1 MASDSLATILSEVNI
16 LKNWPRVYLPPI
28 NDLKF
33 PPLKLHDSYSG
44 FCEYSK
50 SGKFR
55 MYVCGITPYD
65 STHLG
70 HAATYLSFDLIN
82 RYQQLANLEVSF
94 VENVTDVDDPL
105 LERAKRDGQDWQVL
119 ANSQV
124 DLFISDMTA
133 LRILPPSQ
141 LVKVTDSLDL
151 VESFIDKL
159 NRNGH
164 IYQID
169 GDFYFSVDKYLDY
182 LPIPLAEA
190 ISVFAERG
198 GDPEKEGKRHPLDA
212 VVWSANKNGEPGWN
226 SKYGFGRPGW
236 HIECTAIACEF
247 LDNDEKDPVIQLQ
260 GGGSDLIFPHH
271 FMSAALIKAVTK
283 REFAKIYLHTGM
295 IGFEG
300 EKMSKSR
307 GNLIFVSKLLSDGVD
322 PLVIRWALLR
332 DHYQSYREWNE
343 QLLEKAQQEVSLVKT
358 ALSMN
363 EVMDPSE
370 YLKKI
375 AIAISDNLNTP
386 LALKTILDWAQ
397 ICVNQSDSNGFSNSS
412 GEMSRTLDALLGLSF

>member
-1 MASDSLATILSEVNI
+1 MASDPLATSLSEVNI
-16 LKNWPRVYLPPI
+16 LKNWPEVYLSPI

-44 FCEYSK
+44 LYEYSK

-82 RYQQLANLEVSF
+82 RYQQLANLQVSF

-119 ANSQV
+119 ANSQL

-159 NRNGH
+159 DRNGH
-164 IYQID
+164 IYRID
-169 GDFYFSVDKYLDY
+169 GDFYFSVDKYLDS

-198 GDPEKEGKRHPLDA
+198 GDPDKEGKRHPLDA
-212 VVWSANKNGEPGWN
+212 VVWSANKDGEPGWN

-247 LDNDEKDPVIQLQ
+247 LDNDEKDPVIHLQ

-271 FMSAALIKAVTK
+271 FMSAQIVKAALG
-283 REFAKIYLHTGM
+283 RDFAESYIHAGM
-295 IGFEG
+295 IGLDG
-300 EKMSKSR
+300 EKMSKSK
-307 GNLIFVSKLLSDGVD
+307 GNLIFVSKLIQEGVD
-322 PLVIRWALLR
+322 PMVIRWALLSG
-332 DHYQSYREWNE
+332 HYQQDREWSR
-343 QLLEKAQQEVSLVKT
+343 QLLERAKDEVALVRSSLSRSET
-358 ALSMN
+358 ADASSLIN
-363 EVMDPSE
+363 NLIID
-370 YLKKI
+370 L
-375 AIAISDNLNTP
+375 SDNLNTP
-386 LALKTILDWAQ
+386 KALSKIVDWSLESNKIATSNHSGLVSRA
-397 ICVNQSDSNGFSNSS
+397 IDS
-412 GEMSRTLDALLGLSF
+412 LLGLAL

>member
-1 MASDSLATILSEVNI
+1 MASDSLATSLSEVNI
-16 LKNWPRVYLPPI
+16 LKNWPKVYLPPI

-44 FCEYSK
+44 LYEYSK

-82 RYQQLANLEVSF
+82 RYQQLANLQVSF
-94 VENVTDVDDPL
+94 IENVTDVDDPL

-159 NRNGH
+159 DRNGH

-169 GDFYFSVDKYLDY
+169 GDFYFSVDKYLDF

-198 GDPEKEGKRHPLDA
+198 GDPDKEGKRHPLDA
-212 VVWSANKNGEPGWN
+212 VVWSANKDGEPGWN

-271 FMSAALIKAVTK
+271 FMSAQIVKAALG
-283 REFAKIYLHTGM
+283 RDFAESYIHAGM
-295 IGFEG
+295 ICLDG
-300 EKMSKSR
+300 EKMSKSK
-307 GNLIFVSKLLSDGVD
+307 GNLIFVSKLIQEGVD
-322 PLVIRWALLR
+322 PMVIRWALLSG
-332 DHYQSYREWNE
+332 HYQQDREWST
-343 QLLEKAQQEVSLVKT
+343 QLLQRAKDEVVLVRSALSRSETADASSLVNNLIKD
-358 ALSMN
+358 L
-363 EVMDPSE
+363 
-370 YLKKI
+370 
-375 AIAISDNLNTP
+375 SDNLNTP
-386 LALKTILDWAQ
+386 KALSEIVDWSLESNKIATSNHSGLVSRA
-397 ICVNQSDSNGFSNSS
+397 IDS
-412 GEMSRTLDALLGLSF
+412 LLGLAL

>member
-1 MASDSLATILSEVNI
+1 MASDSLATSLSEVNI
-16 LKNWPRVYLPPI
+16 LKNWPKVYLPPI

-44 FCEYSK
+44 LYEYSK

-82 RYQQLANLEVSF
+82 RYQQLANLQVSF
-94 VENVTDVDDPL
+94 IENVTDVDDPL

-159 NRNGH
+159 DRNGH

-169 GDFYFSVDKYLDY
+169 GDFYFSVDKYLDS

-198 GDPEKEGKRHPLDA
+198 GDPDKEGKRHPLDA
-212 VVWSANKNGEPGWN
+212 VVWSANKDGEPGWN

-271 FMSAALIKAVTK
+271 FMSAQIVKAALG
-283 REFAKIYLHTGM
+283 RDFAESYIHAGM
-295 IGFEG
+295 ICLDG
-300 EKMSKSR
+300 EKMSKSK
-307 GNLIFVSKLLSDGVD
+307 GNLIFVSKLIQEGVD
-322 PLVIRWALLR
+322 PMVVRWALLSG
-332 DHYQSYREWNE
+332 HYQQDREWST
-343 QLLEKAQQEVSLVKT
+343 QLLERAKDEVMLVRSALSRSETADASSLVSNLIKD
-358 ALSMN
+358 L
-363 EVMDPSE
+363 
-370 YLKKI
+370 
-375 AIAISDNLNTP
+375 SDNLNTP
-386 LALKTILDWAQ
+386 KALSEIVDWSLESNKIATSNHSGLVSRA
-397 ICVNQSDSNGFSNSS
+397 IDS
-412 GEMSRTLDALLGLSF
+412 LLGLAL

>member
-1 MASDSLATILSEVNI
+1 MASDSLATSLSEVNI
-16 LKNWPRVYLPPI
+16 LKNWPKVYLPPI

-44 FCEYSK
+44 LYEYSK

-82 RYQQLANLEVSF
+82 RYQQLANLQVSF

-159 NRNGH
+159 DRNGH

-169 GDFYFSVDKYLDY
+169 GDFYFSVDKYLDF
-182 LPIPLAEA
+182 LPISLAEA
-190 ISVFAERG
+190 FSVFAERG
-198 GDPEKEGKRHPLDA
+198 GDPDKEGKRHPLDA

-271 FMSAALIKAVTK
+271 FMSAQIVKAALG
-283 REFAKIYLHTGM
+283 RDFAESYIHAGM
-295 IGFEG
+295 ISLDG
-300 EKMSKSR
+300 EKMSKSK
-307 GNLIFVSKLLSDGVD
+307 GNLIFVSKLIQEGID
-322 PLVIRWALLR
+322 PMVIRWALLSG
-332 DHYQSYREWNE
+332 HYQQDREWST
-343 QLLEKAQQEVSLVKT
+343 QLLERAKDEVVLVRSALSRSETADASSLVNN
-358 ALSMN
+358 LI
-363 EVMDPSE
+363 MD
-370 YLKKI
+370 L
-375 AIAISDNLNTP
+375 SDNLNTP
-386 LALKTILDWAQ
+386 KALSKIVDWSLESNRIATSNHSGLVSRA
-397 ICVNQSDSNGFSNSS
+397 IDS
-412 GEMSRTLDALLGLSF
+412 LLGLAL

>member
-1 MASDSLATILSEVNI
+1 MASDSLATSLSEVNI
-16 LKNWPRVYLPPI
+16 LKNWPKVYLPPI

-44 FCEYSK
+44 LYEYSK

-82 RYQQLANLEVSF
+82 RYQQLANLQVSF

-159 NRNGH
+159 DRNGH

-169 GDFYFSVDKYLDY
+169 GDFYFSVDKYLDS

-198 GDPEKEGKRHPLDA
+198 GDPDKEGKRHPLDA
-212 VVWSANKNGEPGWN
+212 VVWSANKDGEPGWN

-260 GGGSDLIFPHH
+260 GGGSDLVFPHH
-271 FMSAALIKAVTK
+271 FMSAQIVKAALG
-283 REFAKIYLHTGM
+283 RDFAESYIHAGM
-295 IGFEG
+295 IGLDG
-300 EKMSKSR
+300 EKMSKSK
-307 GNLIFVSKLLSDGVD
+307 GNLIFVSKLIQEGVD
-322 PLVIRWALLR
+322 PMVIRWALLSG
-332 DHYQSYREWNE
+332 HYQQDREWST
-343 QLLEKAQQEVSLVKT
+343 QLLERAKDEVVLVRSALSRSETADASSLVSNLIKD
-358 ALSMN
+358 L
-363 EVMDPSE
+363 
-370 YLKKI
+370 
-375 AIAISDNLNTP
+375 SDNLNTP
-386 LALKTILDWAQ
+386 KALSEIVDWSLESNKIATSNHSGLVSRA
-397 ICVNQSDSNGFSNSS
+397 IDS
-412 GEMSRTLDALLGLSF
+412 LLGLAL

>member
-1 MASDSLATILSEVNI
+1 MASDPLATSLSEVNI
-16 LKNWPRVYLPPI
+16 LKNWPKVYLSPI
-28 NDLKF
+28 NALKF

-44 FCEYSK
+44 LYEYSK

-82 RYQQLANLEVSF
+82 RYQQLANLQVSF

-119 ANSQV
+119 ANSQL

-159 NRNGH
+159 DRNGH
-164 IYQID
+164 IYRID
-169 GDFYFSVDKYLDY
+169 GDFYFSVDKYLDS

-198 GDPEKEGKRHPLDA
+198 GDPDKEGKRHPLDA
-212 VVWSANKNGEPGWN
+212 VVWSANKDGEPGWN

-247 LDNDEKDPVIQLQ
+247 LDSDEKDPVIQLQ

-271 FMSAALIKAVTK
+271 FMSAQIVKAALG
-283 REFAKIYLHTGM
+283 RDFAESYIHAGM
-295 IGFEG
+295 IGLDG
-300 EKMSKSR
+300 EKMSKSK
-307 GNLIFVSKLLSDGVD
+307 GNLIFVSKLIQEGVD
-322 PLVIRWALLR
+322 PMVIRWALLSG
-332 DHYQSYREWNE
+332 HYQQDREWSR
-343 QLLEKAQQEVSLVKT
+343 QLLERAKDEVALVRSSLSRSETADASSLINNLIIDLSENLDTPK
-358 ALSMN
+358 ALSKIVDWSLESN
-363 EVMDPSE
+363 
-370 YLKKI
+370 KI
-375 AIAISDNLNTP
+375 ATSNHSGLVSRAI
-386 LALKTILDWAQ
+386 
-397 ICVNQSDSNGFSNSS
+397 DS
-412 GEMSRTLDALLGLSF
+412 LLGLAL

>member
-1 MASDSLATILSEVNI
+1 MASDSLATSLSEVKI
-16 LKNWPRVYLPPI
+16 LKNWPKVYLPPI

-44 FCEYSK
+44 LYEYSK
-50 SGKFR
+50 SRKFR

-82 RYQQLANLEVSF
+82 RYQQLANLQVSF

-159 NRNGH
+159 DRNGH

-182 LPIPLAEA
+182 LPIPVAEA

-198 GDPEKEGKRHPLDA
+198 GDPDKEGKRHPLDA

-271 FMSAALIKAVTK
+271 FMSAQIVKAALG
-283 REFAKIYLHTGM
+283 RDFAESYIHAGM
-295 IGFEG
+295 IGLDG
-300 EKMSKSR
+300 EKMSKSK
-307 GNLIFVSKLLSDGVD
+307 GNLIFVSKLIQEGVD
-322 PLVIRWALLR
+322 PMVVRWALLSG
-332 DHYQSYREWNE
+332 HYQQDREWST
-343 QLLEKAQQEVSLVKT
+343 QLLERAKDEVMLVRAALSRSETADASSLVNN
-358 ALSMN
+358 LII
-363 EVMDPSE
+363 D
-370 YLKKI
+370 L
-375 AIAISDNLNTP
+375 SDNLNTP
-386 LALKTILDWAQ
+386 KALSKIVAWSLESNKIATSNHSGLVSRAI
-397 ICVNQSDSNGFSNSS
+397 DS
-412 GEMSRTLDALLGLSF
+412 LLGLAL

>member
-1 MASDSLATILSEVNI
+1 MASDSLATSLSEVNI
-16 LKNWPRVYLPPI
+16 LKNWPKVYLPPI

-44 FCEYSK
+44 LYEYSK

-82 RYQQLANLEVSF
+82 RYQQLANLQVSF
-94 VENVTDVDDPL
+94 VENITDADDPL

-141 LVKVTDSLDL
+141 LVKVIDSLDL

-159 NRNGH
+159 DRNGH

-169 GDFYFSVDKYLDY
+169 GDFYFSVDKYLDS
-182 LPIPLAEA
+182 LPISLAEA

-198 GDPEKEGKRHPLDA
+198 GDPDKEGKRHPLDA

-271 FMSAALIKAVTK
+271 FMSAQIVKAALG
-283 REFAKIYLHTGM
+283 RDFAESYIHAGM
-295 IGFEG
+295 ISLDG
-300 EKMSKSR
+300 EKMSKSK
-307 GNLIFVSKLLSDGVD
+307 GNLIFVSKLIQEGID
-322 PLVIRWALLR
+322 PMVIRWALLSG
-332 DHYQSYREWNE
+332 HYQQDREWST
-343 QLLEKAQQEVSLVKT
+343 QLLEKAKDEVVLVRSALSRSETADASSLVNN
-358 ALSMN
+358 LI
-363 EVMDPSE
+363 MD
-370 YLKKI
+370 L
-375 AIAISDNLNTP
+375 SDNLNTP
-386 LALKTILDWAQ
+386 KALSKIVDWSLESNRIATSNHSGLVSRA
-397 ICVNQSDSNGFSNSS
+397 IDS
-412 GEMSRTLDALLGLSF
+412 LLGLAL

>member
-1 MASDSLATILSEVNI
+1 MASDSLATSLSEVNI
-16 LKNWPRVYLPPI
+16 LKNWPKIYLPPI

-33 PPLKLHDSYSG
+33 PPLQLHDSYSG
-44 FCEYSK
+44 LYEYSK

-82 RYQQLANLEVSF
+82 RYQQLANLQVSF

-119 ANSQV
+119 ANSQL

-159 NRNGH
+159 DRNGH

-169 GDFYFSVDKYLDY
+169 GDFYFSVDKYLDS

-198 GDPEKEGKRHPLDA
+198 GDPDKEGKRHPLDA
-212 VVWSANKNGEPGWN
+212 VVWSANKDGEPGWN

-236 HIECTAIACEF
+236 HIECTAIACE
-247 LDNDEKDPVIQLQ
+247 
-260 GGGSDLIFPHH
+260 
-271 FMSAALIKAVTK
+271 
-283 REFAKIYLHTGM
+283 
-295 IGFEG
+295 
-300 EKMSKSR
+300 
-307 GNLIFVSKLLSDGVD
+307 
-322 PLVIRWALLR
+322 PLRMRTCRLLR
-332 DHYQSYREWNE
+332 AR
-343 QLLEKAQQEVSLVKT
+343 
-358 ALSMN
+358 
-363 EVMDPSE
+363 
-370 YLKKI
+370 
-375 AIAISDNLNTP
+375 
-386 LALKTILDWAQ
+386 
-397 ICVNQSDSNGFSNSS
+397 
-412 GEMSRTLDALLGLSF
+412 R

>member
-1 MASDSLATILSEVNI
+1 MASDSLATSLSEVNI
-16 LKNWPRVYLPPI
+16 LKNWPKVYLPPI

-44 FCEYSK
+44 LYEYSK

-82 RYQQLANLEVSF
+82 RYQQLANLQVSF

-159 NRNGH
+159 DRNGH

-182 LPIPLAEA
+182 LSIPVAEA

-198 GDPEKEGKRHPLDA
+198 GDPDKEGKKHPLDA

-271 FMSAALIKAVTK
+271 FMSAQIVKAALG
-283 REFAKIYLHTGM
+283 RDFAESYIHAGM
-295 IGFEG
+295 IGLDG
-300 EKMSKSR
+300 EKMSKSK
-307 GNLIFVSKLLSDGVD
+307 GNLIFVSKLIQEGVD
-322 PLVIRWALLR
+322 PMVIRWALLSG
-332 DHYQSYREWNE
+332 HYQQDREWST
-343 QLLEKAQQEVSLVKT
+343 QLLERAKDEVVLVRAALSRSETADASSLVNN
-358 ALSMN
+358 LII
-363 EVMDPSE
+363 D
-370 YLKKI
+370 L
-375 AIAISDNLNTP
+375 SDNLNTP
-386 LALKTILDWAQ
+386 KALSKIVDWSLESNKIATSNHSGLVSRA
-397 ICVNQSDSNGFSNSS
+397 IDS
-412 GEMSRTLDALLGLSF
+412 LLGLAL

>member
-1 MASDSLATILSEVNI
+1 MASDSLATSLSEVNI
-16 LKNWPRVYLPPI
+16 LKNWPKVYLPPI

-44 FCEYSK
+44 LYEYSK

-82 RYQQLANLEVSF
+82 RYQQLANLQVSF

-159 NRNGH
+159 DRNGH

-169 GDFYFSVDKYLDY
+169 GDFYFSVDKYLDS
-182 LPIPLAEA
+182 LPISLAEA

-198 GDPEKEGKRHPLDA
+198 GDPDKEGKRHPLDA
-212 VVWSANKNGEPGWN
+212 VVWSANKDGEPGWN

-271 FMSAALIKAVTK
+271 FMSAQIVKAALG
-283 REFAKIYLHTGM
+283 RDFAESYIHAGM
-295 IGFEG
+295 IGLDG
-300 EKMSKSR
+300 EKMSKSK
-307 GNLIFVSKLLSDGVD
+307 GNLIFVSKLIQEGVD
-322 PLVIRWALLR
+322 PMVIRWALLSG
-332 DHYQSYREWNE
+332 HYQKDREWST
-343 QLLEKAQQEVSLVKT
+343 QLLERAKDEVVLVRSALSRSETADASSLVNNLIKD
-358 ALSMN
+358 L
-363 EVMDPSE
+363 
-370 YLKKI
+370 
-375 AIAISDNLNTP
+375 SDNLNTP
-386 LALKTILDWAQ
+386 KALSEIVDWSLESNKIATSNHSGLVSRA
-397 ICVNQSDSNGFSNSS
+397 IDS
-412 GEMSRTLDALLGLSF
+412 LLGLAL

>member
-1 MASDSLATILSEVNI
+1 MASDSLATSLSEVNI
-16 LKNWPRVYLPPI
+16 LKNWPKVYLPPI

-33 PPLKLHDSYSG
+33 PPLQLHDSYSG
-44 FCEYSK
+44 LYEYSK

-82 RYQQLANLEVSF
+82 RYQQLANLQVSF

-119 ANSQV
+119 ANSQL

-159 NRNGH
+159 DRNGH

-169 GDFYFSVDKYLDY
+169 GDFYFSVDKYLDS

-198 GDPEKEGKRHPLDA
+198 GDPDKEGKRHPLDA
-212 VVWSANKNGEPGWN
+212 VVWSANKDGEPGWN

-271 FMSAALIKAVTK
+271 FMSAQIVKAALG
-283 REFAKIYLHTGM
+283 RDFAESYIHAGM
-295 IGFEG
+295 ISLDG
-300 EKMSKSR
+300 EKMSKSK
-307 GNLIFVSKLLSDGVD
+307 GNLIFVSKLIQEGVD
-322 PLVIRWALLR
+322 PMVIRWALLSG
-332 DHYQSYREWNE
+332 HYQQDREWST
-343 QLLEKAQQEVSLVKT
+343 QLLERAKDEVVLVRSALSRSETADASSLVNNLIKD
-358 ALSMN
+358 LS
-363 EVMDPSE
+363 E
-370 YLKKI
+370 
-375 AIAISDNLNTP
+375 NLNTP
-386 LALKTILDWAQ
+386 KALSKIVDWSLESNKIATSNHSGLVSRA
-397 ICVNQSDSNGFSNSS
+397 IDS
-412 GEMSRTLDALLGLSF
+412 LLGLAL

>member
-1 MASDSLATILSEVNI
+1 MASDSLATSLSEVNI
-16 LKNWPRVYLPPI
+16 LKNWPKNYLPPI

-44 FCEYSK
+44 LYEYSK

-82 RYQQLANLEVSF
+82 RYQQLANLQVSF

-119 ANSQV
+119 SNSQL

-159 NRNGH
+159 DRNGH

-169 GDFYFSVDKYLDY
+169 GDFYFSVDKYLDS

-198 GDPEKEGKRHPLDA
+198 GDPDKEGKRHPLDA
-212 VVWSANKNGEPGWN
+212 VVWSANKDGEPGWN

-271 FMSAALIKAVTK
+271 FMSAQIVNAALG
-283 REFAKIYLHTGM
+283 RDFAESYIHSGM
-295 IGFEG
+295 IGLDG
-300 EKMSKSR
+300 EKMSKSK
-307 GNLIFVSKLLSDGVD
+307 GNLIFVSKLIQEGVD
-322 PLVIRWALLR
+322 PMVIRWALLSG
-332 DHYQSYREWNE
+332 HYQQDREWST
-343 QLLEKAQQEVSLVKT
+343 QLLERAKDEVVLVRSALSRSETADASSLVNNLIKD
-358 ALSMN
+358 LS
-363 EVMDPSE
+363 E
-370 YLKKI
+370 
-375 AIAISDNLNTP
+375 NLNTP
-386 LALKTILDWAQ
+386 KALSKIVDWSLESNKIATSNHSGLVSRA
-397 ICVNQSDSNGFSNSS
+397 IDS
-412 GEMSRTLDALLGLSF
+412 LLGLAL

>member
-1 MASDSLATILSEVNI
+1 
-16 LKNWPRVYLPPI
+16 
-28 NDLKF
+28 
-33 PPLKLHDSYSG
+33 
-44 FCEYSK
+44 
-50 SGKFR
+50 
-55 MYVCGITPYD
+55 
-65 STHLG
+65 
-70 HAATYLSFDLIN
+70 
-82 RYQQLANLEVSF
+82 VSF

-159 NRNGH
+159 DRNGH
-164 IYQID
+164 IYQSD
-169 GDFYFSVDKYLDY
+169 GDFYFSVANYLDS

-198 GDPEKEGKRHPLDA
+198 GDPDKEGKRHPLDA
-212 VVWSANKNGEPGWN
+212 VIWIANKDGEPGWN

-271 FMSAALIKAVTK
+271 FMSAQIVKAALG
-283 REFAKIYLHTGM
+283 RDFAESYIHAGM
-295 IGFEG
+295 IGLDG
-300 EKMSKSR
+300 EKMSKSK
-307 GNLIFVSKLLSDGVD
+307 GNLIFVSKLIQEGVD
-322 PLVIRWALLR
+322 PMVIRWALLSG
-332 DHYQSYREWNE
+332 HYQQDREWST
-343 QLLEKAQQEVSLVKT
+343 QLLQRAKDEVVLVRSALSRSETADASSLVKN
-358 ALSMN
+358 LIK
-363 EVMDPSE
+363 D
-370 YLKKI
+370 L
-375 AIAISDNLNTP
+375 SDNLNTP
-386 LALKTILDWAQ
+386 KALNEIVNWSLESNKTATSNHSGLVSRAI
-397 ICVNQSDSNGFSNSS
+397 DS
-412 GEMSRTLDALLGLSF
+412 LLGLAL

>member
-1 MASDSLATILSEVNI
+1 MASDSLATSLSEVNI
-16 LKNWPRVYLPPI
+16 LKNWPKVYLPPI

-33 PPLKLHDSYSG
+33 PPLKLHNSYSG
-44 FCEYSK
+44 LYEYSK

-70 HAATYLSFDLIN
+70 HAATYLCFDLIN
-82 RYQQLANLEVSF
+82 RYQQLANLQVSF

-159 NRNGH
+159 DRNGH
-164 IYQID
+164 IYQSD
-169 GDFYFSVDKYLDY
+169 GDFYFSVANYLDS

-198 GDPEKEGKRHPLDA
+198 GDPDKEGKRHPLDA
-212 VVWSANKNGEPGWN
+212 VIWIANKDGEPGWN

-271 FMSAALIKAVTK
+271 FMSAQIVKAALG
-283 REFAKIYLHTGM
+283 RDFAESYIHAGM
-295 IGFEG
+295 IGLDG
-300 EKMSKSR
+300 EKMSKSK
-307 GNLIFVSKLLSDGVD
+307 GNLIFVSKLIQEGVD
-322 PLVIRWALLR
+322 PMVIRWALLSG
-332 DHYQSYREWNE
+332 HYQQDREWSTP
-343 QLLEKAQQEVSLVKT
+343 LLQRAKDEVVLVRSALSRSETADASSLVKN
-358 ALSMN
+358 LIK
-363 EVMDPSE
+363 D
-370 YLKKI
+370 L
-375 AIAISDNLNTP
+375 SDNLNTP
-386 LALKTILDWAQ
+386 KALNEIVNWSLESNKTATSNHSGLVSRAI
-397 ICVNQSDSNGFSNSS
+397 DS
-412 GEMSRTLDALLGLSF
+412 LLGLAL

>member
-1 MASDSLATILSEVNI
+1 MASDSLATSLSEVNI
-16 LKNWPRVYLPPI
+16 LKNWPKVYLPPI

-44 FCEYSK
+44 LYEYSK

-82 RYQQLANLEVSF
+82 RYQQLANLQVSF

-159 NRNGH
+159 DRNGH

-169 GDFYFSVDKYLDY
+169 GDFYFSVDKYLDS
-182 LPIPLAEA
+182 LPISLAEA

-198 GDPEKEGKRHPLDA
+198 GDPDKEGKRHPLDA

-271 FMSAALIKAVTK
+271 FMSAQIVKAALG
-283 REFAKIYLHTGM
+283 RDFAESYIHAGM
-295 IGFEG
+295 ISLDG
-300 EKMSKSR
+300 EKMSKSK
-307 GNLIFVSKLLSDGVD
+307 GNLIFVSKLIQEGID
-322 PLVIRWALLR
+322 PMVIRWALLSG
-332 DHYQSYREWNE
+332 HYQQDREWST
-343 QLLEKAQQEVSLVKT
+343 QLLEKAKDEVVLVRSALSRSETADASSLVNN
-358 ALSMN
+358 LI
-363 EVMDPSE
+363 MD
-370 YLKKI
+370 L
-375 AIAISDNLNTP
+375 SDNLNTP
-386 LALKTILDWAQ
+386 KALSKIVDWSLESNRIATSNHSGLVSRA
-397 ICVNQSDSNGFSNSS
+397 IDS
-412 GEMSRTLDALLGLSF
+412 LLGLAL

>member
-1 MASDSLATILSEVNI
+1 MATSLSEVNI
-16 LKNWPRVYLPPI
+16 LKNWPKVYLPPI

-50 SGKFR
+50 NGKFR

-190 ISVFAERG
+190 ISMFAERG

-212 VVWSANKNGEPGWN
+212 VVWSANKDGEPGWN

-271 FMSAALIKAVTK
+271 FMSAQIVKAALG
-283 REFAKIYLHTGM
+283 RDFAESYIHAGM
-295 IGFEG
+295 IGLDG
-300 EKMSKSR
+300 EKMSKSK
-307 GNLIFVSKLLSDGVD
+307 GNLIFVSKLIQEGVD
-322 PLVIRWALLR
+322 PMVIRWALLSG
-332 DHYQSYREWNE
+332 HYQQDREWST
-343 QLLEKAQQEVSLVKT
+343 QLLERAKDEVVLVRSALSRSETADASSLVNNLIIDV
-358 ALSMN
+358 A
-363 EVMDPSE
+363 
-370 YLKKI
+370 
-375 AIAISDNLNTP
+375 DNLNTP
-386 LALKTILDWAQ
+386 KALSKIVDWSLESNKIATSNHSGLVSRV
-397 ICVNQSDSNGFSNSS
+397 IDS
-412 GEMSRTLDALLGLSF
+412 LLGLAL

>member
-1 MASDSLATILSEVNI
+1 MASDSLATSLSEVNI
-16 LKNWPRVYLPPI
+16 LKNWPKVYLPPI

-44 FCEYSK
+44 LYEYSK

-82 RYQQLANLEVSF
+82 RYQQLANLQVSF

-159 NRNGH
+159 DRNGH
-164 IYQID
+164 IYQIE
-169 GDFYFSVDKYLDY
+169 GDFYFSVDKYLDF

-198 GDPEKEGKRHPLDA
+198 GDPDKEGKRHPLDA
-212 VVWSANKNGEPGWN
+212 VVWSANKDGEPGWN

-260 GGGSDLIFPHH
+260 GGGSDLVFPHH
-271 FMSAALIKAVTK
+271 FMSAQIVKAALG
-283 REFAKIYLHTGM
+283 RDFAESYIHAGM
-295 IGFEG
+295 ICLDG
-300 EKMSKSR
+300 EKMSKSK
-307 GNLIFVSKLLSDGVD
+307 GNLIFVSKLIQEGVD
-322 PLVIRWALLR
+322 PMVIRWALLSG
-332 DHYQSYREWNE
+332 HYQQDREWST
-343 QLLEKAQQEVSLVKT
+343 QLLERAKDEVMLVRSALSRSETADASSLVSNLIKD
-358 ALSMN
+358 L
-363 EVMDPSE
+363 
-370 YLKKI
+370 
-375 AIAISDNLNTP
+375 SDNLNTP
-386 LALKTILDWAQ
+386 KALSEIVDWSLESNKIATSNHSGLVSRA
-397 ICVNQSDSNGFSNSS
+397 IDS
-412 GEMSRTLDALLGLSF
+412 LLGLAL

>member
-1 MASDSLATILSEVNI
+1 MASDSLATSLSEVNI
-16 LKNWPRVYLPPI
+16 LKNWPKVYLPPI

-44 FCEYSK
+44 LYEYSK
-50 SGKFR
+50 SRKFR

-82 RYQQLANLEVSF
+82 RYQQLANLQVSF
-94 VENVTDVDDPL
+94 IENVTDVDDPL

-159 NRNGH
+159 DRNGH

-169 GDFYFSVDKYLDY
+169 GDFYFSVDKYLDS

-198 GDPEKEGKRHPLDA
+198 GDPDKEGKRHPLDA
-212 VVWSANKNGEPGWN
+212 VVWSANKDGEPGWN

-260 GGGSDLIFPHH
+260 GGGSDLVFPHH
-271 FMSAALIKAVTK
+271 FMSAQIVKAALG
-283 REFAKIYLHTGM
+283 RDFAESYIHAGM
-295 IGFEG
+295 IGLDG
-300 EKMSKSR
+300 EKMSKSK
-307 GNLIFVSKLLSDGVD
+307 GNLIFVSKLIQEGVD
-322 PLVIRWALLR
+322 PMVIRWALLSG
-332 DHYQSYREWNE
+332 HYQQDREWST
-343 QLLEKAQQEVSLVKT
+343 QLLERAKDEVMLVRSALSRSETADASSLVNN
-358 ALSMN
+358 LII
-363 EVMDPSE
+363 D
-370 YLKKI
+370 L
-375 AIAISDNLNTP
+375 SDNLNTP
-386 LALKTILDWAQ
+386 KALSKIVDWSLESNKIATSNHSGLVSRA
-397 ICVNQSDSNGFSNSS
+397 IDS
-412 GEMSRTLDALLGLSF
+412 LLGLAL

>member
-1 MASDSLATILSEVNI
+1 MASDSLATSLSEVNI
-16 LKNWPRVYLPPI
+16 LKNWPKVYLPPI

-44 FCEYSK
+44 LYEYSK

-82 RYQQLANLEVSF
+82 RYQQLANLQVSF
-94 VENVTDVDDPL
+94 IENVTDVDDPL

-159 NRNGH
+159 DRNGH

-169 GDFYFSVDKYLDY
+169 GDFYFSVDKYLDF

-198 GDPEKEGKRHPLDA
+198 GDPDKEGKRHPLDA
-212 VVWSANKNGEPGWN
+212 VVWSANKDGEPGWN

-260 GGGSDLIFPHH
+260 GGGSDLVFPHH
-271 FMSAALIKAVTK
+271 FMSAQIVKAALG
-283 REFAKIYLHTGM
+283 RDFAESYIHAGM
-295 IGFEG
+295 ICLDG
-300 EKMSKSR
+300 EKMSKSK
-307 GNLIFVSKLLSDGVD
+307 GNLIFVSKLIQEGVD
-322 PLVIRWALLR
+322 PMVIRWALLSG
-332 DHYQSYREWNE
+332 HYQQDREWST
-343 QLLEKAQQEVSLVKT
+343 QLLARAKDEVMLVRSALSRSETADASSLVNNLIKD
-358 ALSMN
+358 L
-363 EVMDPSE
+363 
-370 YLKKI
+370 
-375 AIAISDNLNTP
+375 SDNLNTP
-386 LALKTILDWAQ
+386 KALSEIVDWSLESNKISTSNHSGLVSRA
-397 ICVNQSDSNGFSNSS
+397 IDS
-412 GEMSRTLDALLGLSF
+412 LLGLAL

>member
-1 MASDSLATILSEVNI
+1 MASDSLATSLSEVNI
-16 LKNWPRVYLPPI
+16 LKNWPKVYLPPI

-44 FCEYSK
+44 LYEYSK

-82 RYQQLANLEVSF
+82 RYQQLANLQVSF

-159 NRNGH
+159 DRNGH

-169 GDFYFSVDKYLDY
+169 GDFYFSVDKYLDS

-198 GDPEKEGKRHPLDA
+198 GDPDKEGKRHPLDA
-212 VVWSANKNGEPGWN
+212 VVWSANKDGEPGWN

-271 FMSAALIKAVTK
+271 FMSAQIVKAALG
-283 REFAKIYLHTGM
+283 RDFAESYIHAGM
-295 IGFEG
+295 IGLDG
-300 EKMSKSR
+300 EKMSKSK
-307 GNLIFVSKLLSDGVD
+307 GNLIFVSNLIREGVD
-322 PLVIRWALLR
+322 PMVIRWALLSG
-332 DHYQSYREWNE
+332 HYQQDREWST
-343 QLLEKAQQEVSLVKT
+343 QLLERAKDEVMLVRSALSRSETADASSLVNNLIKD
-358 ALSMN
+358 L
-363 EVMDPSE
+363 
-370 YLKKI
+370 
-375 AIAISDNLNTP
+375 SDNLNTP
-386 LALKTILDWAQ
+386 KALSEIVDWSLESNKIATSNHSGLVSRA
-397 ICVNQSDSNGFSNSS
+397 IDS
-412 GEMSRTLDALLGLSF
+412 LLGLAL

>member
-1 MASDSLATILSEVNI
+1 MASDSLATSLSEVNI
-16 LKNWPRVYLPPI
+16 LKNWPKVYLPPI

-44 FCEYSK
+44 LYEYSK

-82 RYQQLANLEVSF
+82 RYQQLANLQVSF

-159 NRNGH
+159 DRNGH

-169 GDFYFSVDKYLDY
+169 GDFYFSVDKYLDS

-198 GDPEKEGKRHPLDA
+198 GDPDKEGKRHPLDA
-212 VVWSANKNGEPGWN
+212 VVWSANKDGEPGWN

-271 FMSAALIKAVTK
+271 FMSAQIVKAALG
-283 REFAKIYLHTGM
+283 RDFAESYIHAGM
-295 IGFEG
+295 ICLDG
-300 EKMSKSR
+300 EKMSKSK
-307 GNLIFVSKLLSDGVD
+307 GNLIFVSKLIQEGVD
-322 PLVIRWALLR
+322 PMVIRWALLSG
-332 DHYQSYREWNE
+332 HYQQDREWST
-343 QLLEKAQQEVSLVKT
+343 QLLERAKDEVVLVRSALSRSETADASSLVSNLIKD
-358 ALSMN
+358 L
-363 EVMDPSE
+363 
-370 YLKKI
+370 
-375 AIAISDNLNTP
+375 SDNLNTP
-386 LALKTILDWAQ
+386 KALSEIVDWSLESNKIATSNHSGLVSRA
-397 ICVNQSDSNGFSNSS
+397 IDS
-412 GEMSRTLDALLGLSF
+412 LLGLAL

>member
-1 MASDSLATILSEVNI
+1 MASDSLATSLSEVNI
-16 LKNWPRVYLPPI
+16 LKNWPKVYLPPI

-44 FCEYSK
+44 LYEYSK

-82 RYQQLANLEVSF
+82 RYQQLANLQVSF
-94 VENVTDVDDPL
+94 IENVTDVDDPL

-159 NRNGH
+159 DRNGH

-169 GDFYFSVDKYLDY
+169 GDFYFSVDKYLDS

-198 GDPEKEGKRHPLDA
+198 GDPDKEGKRHPLDA
-212 VVWSANKNGEPGWN
+212 VVWSANKDGEPGWN

-260 GGGSDLIFPHH
+260 GGGSDLVFPHH
-271 FMSAALIKAVTK
+271 FMSAQIVKAALG
-283 REFAKIYLHTGM
+283 RDFAESYIHAGM
-295 IGFEG
+295 ICLDG
-300 EKMSKSR
+300 EKMSKSK
-307 GNLIFVSKLLSDGVD
+307 GNLIFVSKLIQEGVD
-322 PLVIRWALLR
+322 PMVIRWALLSG
-332 DHYQSYREWNE
+332 HYQQDREWST
-343 QLLEKAQQEVSLVKT
+343 QLLERAKDEVMLVRSVLSRSETADASSLVSNLIKD
-358 ALSMN
+358 L
-363 EVMDPSE
+363 
-370 YLKKI
+370 
-375 AIAISDNLNTP
+375 SDNLNTP
-386 LALKTILDWAQ
+386 KALSEIVDWSLESNKIATSNHSGLVSRA
-397 ICVNQSDSNGFSNSS
+397 IDS
-412 GEMSRTLDALLGLSF
+412 LLGLAL